1 MSTRMRGGESLG
13 WGILG
18 LFGLMALIGPAL
30 VGDPSAFVD
39 RPLLPPSAAH
49 WLGTNGQG
57 QDVWA
62 QLVCGAR
69 ATLSLGL
76 GVGLGVVGLGAFL
89 GGLSALRGGLLDQA
103 LSLLT
108 NIALVLPGLPLMVVL
123 AAYLPPGPF
132 TIFAVLLATG
142 WPWHARVIRA
152 QALSLRDRD
161 FVLAARGL
169 GEPLWRIVLVEI
181 LPNMRGVLR
190 SGVVGAALFAIGAE
204 VGLEFLGL
212 GDLGAVTWGTMLYWA
227 SNDSALLT
235 GAWWTFGPVGLAIA
249 LVGFALTLLTTGQ
262 EWGGRASA
270 AAPQPTP
277 VEAADV

>member
-1 MSTRMRGGESLG
+1 
-13 WGILG
+13 
-18 LFGLMALIGPAL
+18 
-30 VGDPSAFVD
+30 
-39 RPLLPPSAAH
+39 
-49 WLGTNGQG
+49 
-57 QDVWA
+57 
-62 QLVCGAR
+62 
-69 ATLSLGL
+69 
-76 GVGLGVVGLGAFL
+76 
-89 GGLSALRGGLLDQA
+89 
-103 LSLLT
+103 
-108 NIALVLPGLPLMVVL
+108 
-123 AAYLPPGPF
+123 
-132 TIFAVLLATG
+132 
-142 WPWHARVIRA
+142 VIRA

-262 EWGGRASA
+262 EGGGRASA